1 MQNVT
6 VNNTALNA
14 VIAKYSAIEGDYE
27 ANVWEGVE
35 HYMFDS
41 CICTDAFSVQDAER
55 VAKLDEDFVYESGL
69 LDINDAVKA
78 LDNGDDL
85 DCVKCMEEAEA
96 TGYVF

>member
-27 ANVWEGVE
+27 ANVWDGVI
-35 HYMFDS
+35 HYYEDS
-41 CICTDAFSVQDAER
+41 GICTDAFSTQDAER
-55 VAKLDEDFVYESGL
+55 VALLDEDFVYESGL
-69 LDINDAVKA
+69 LDINDAVKE

-85 DCVKCMEEAEA
+85 DCVKCIVEAEA